1 MRSGSG
7 DYTVYN
13 RDACS
18 TPEEK
23 RSVELQCL
31 GCDYFLSST
40 NAITEDGILV
50 NIDGKG
56 NRVAAITWGPEH
68 VLMIVGM
75 NKVVKDLDDA
85 WARARNLAAPVN
97 AQRFDIQTPC
107 KKTGSCADCKSPDTI
122 CSQFLVTRY
131 SKAPKRIKVI
141 LVNDNLGY

>member
-1 MRSGSG
+1 M
-7 DYTVYN
+7 
-13 RDACS
+13 
-18 TPEEK
+18 
-23 RSVELQCL
+23 
-31 GCDYFLSST
+31 
-40 NAITEDGILV
+40 
-50 NIDGKG
+50 
-56 NRVAAITWGPEH
+56 AAITWGPEH

-75 NKVVKDLDDA
+75 NIVVKDLDDA

>member
-1 MRSGSG
+1 MALRAELMLNEKNTRFEGNQRYG
-7 DYTVYN
+7 VN
-13 RDACS
+13 RA
-18 TPEEK
+18 E
-23 RSVELQCL
+23 R
-31 GCDYFLSST
+31 
-40 NAITEDGILV
+40 
-50 NIDGKG
+50 
-56 NRVAAITWGPEH
+56 
-68 VLMIVGM
+68 VGM